1 MPKDHGKSS
10 QNDTKEGRR
19 SKKCSTSC
27 YIGDVLVK
35 ETVVSIV
42 AVGGY
47 GSPEKK
53 FGLTARVIESR
64 AALEFRL
71 EKDRVGNLGFWSV
84 CVLYIWPV
92 NKR

>member
-19 SKKCSTSC
+19 SKKLLD
-27 YIGDVLVK
+27 DVLVK

-42 AVGGY
+42 AGY

-71 EKDRVGNLGFWSV
+71 EKDRVGNLGF
-84 CVLYIWPV
+84 
-92 NKR
+92 